1 MNGQW
6 LYLLTTCANLGRQL
20 QVELGCPVLAIGR
33 SSIQLQAPAPSS
45 SALQVA
51 APANSQKQSGSTSQD
66 ARAFLLHRG
75 VRMMPA
81 FDPPQ

>member
-6 LYLLTTCANLGRQL
+6 PYLLTTCVNLGRQL

-51 APANSQKQSGSTSQD
+51 APANSQNKSAPRLKIPELSCFTVV
-66 ARAFLLHRG
+66 F
-75 VRMMPA
+75 V
-81 FDPPQ
+81 